1 MRGQVLGL
9 DQPRGIGVLVDAS
22 GERLE
27 FALAEWRSPGA
38 PAPGQWV
45 DFVLADGQAKQV
57 FALPPGAPGTPA
69 YGAGPGPAPA
79 APTPMGTILGAVAL
93 GCLVLGFVIPILP
106 TIAALVLGIVGA
118 GRAKEERDETGLT
131 LSRIAWIAAT
141 VLLVLFVM
149 IAIIAAL
156 FFGGL
161 MGVLGTAGWNWGVW
175 T

>member
-45 DFVLADGQAKQV
+45 DFVLIEGQAKQV
-57 FALPPGAPGTPA
+57 FALPAGAPGTQ
-69 YGAGPGPAPA
+69 GPPLTT
-79 APTPMGTILGAVAL
+79 APTPMGTVLGAIAL
-93 GCLVLGFVIPILP
+93 GCLLLGFVIPILP

-131 LSRIAWIAAT
+131 LSRIAWIGAA
-141 VLLVLFVM
+141 VLLVLGVTVLLGTV
-149 IAIIAAL
+149 L

-161 MGVLGTAGWNWGVW
+161 MSLLGAFGWSWSGDFI
-175 T
+175 